1 MSTQKE
7 NKMIIIRNY
16 GLESEAVRDISAS
29 YTIPVAKLFK
39 VKEDEVVF
47 LTERGYLIQN
57 GEDQTDYFSY
67 VEVLYPSNIKID
79 KEAVNDVLKE
89 IYSKFTFHTIIR
101 FIPFKEEDSF
111 FNLNEDYPQYM
122 TPENTVHIEHEHED
136 EDEDEEEE
144 EYPDL
149 YEGDIFEHLEEDLNK

>member
-1 MSTQKE
+1 M
-7 NKMIIIRNY
+7 
-16 GLESEAVRDISAS
+16 
-29 YTIPVAKLFK
+29 
-39 VKEDEVVF
+39 VF

>member
-1 MSTQKE
+1 
-7 NKMIIIRNY
+7 MIIIRNY

-101 FIPFKEEDSF
+101 FIPFKEEDLRYYKVKKKPKRES
-111 FNLNEDYPQYM
+111 NAVM
-122 TPENTVHIEHEHED
+122 
-136 EDEDEEEE
+136 
-144 EYPDL
+144 
-149 YEGDIFEHLEEDLNK
+149 IFIMDVSGSMDDS